1 MRKFLLSQF
10 FFFSLLVSSLSA
22 SGADI
27 WSFTGGG
34 SESVVIEGRIE
45 EGDFNKFID
54 AVEKGKGNV
63 VTVYLFTPGGSF
75 YEAMK
80 IGEAIRDLE
89 LASVVPTKSDD
100 ETPFCGGFFLPKPKN
115 PENCTCASA
124 GFFIHIGSVHRGG
137 TYLAVHRPHFIKG
150 EYGGLPQSE
159 AQDAFERL
167 QSTAKQ
173 YMNNMGV
180 PEHLQ
185 SEVLGISSERVVVLD
200 DETVKTF
207 FWQGLP
213 YRHEWMRNRCGEL
226 SPSQIG
232 RLEIYSDMLASQ
244 GRGAFSSD
252 EKSDFFNLM
261 DMEKKEIA
269 CVADMQEHSR
279 EKAYKDYFQVGR

>member
-1 MRKFLLSQF
+1 MRKHLLFLF
-10 FFFSLLVSSLSA
+10 FFSSLLVSSLSA
-22 SGADI
+22 SGAEI

-54 AVEKGKGNV
+54 AVEKGQGNV
-63 VTVYLFTPGGSF
+63 VTVYIYTPGGSF

-89 LASVVPTKSDD
+89 LASMVPTKGDD
-100 ETPFCGGFFLPKPKN
+100 ETPVCEGFSVPKPKN

-137 TYLAVHRPHFIKG
+137 TYLAVHRPYFIKG
-150 EYGGLPQSE
+150 EYGNLPQSE

-185 SEVLGISSERVVVLD
+185 SEVLGTSSEREVVLD
-200 DETVKTF
+200 DKTVKTY

-226 SPSQIG
+226 SQSQIS
-232 RLEIYSDMLASQ
+232 RLDMYSEMLVSQ
-244 GRGAFSSD
+244 GRGAFSLD

-261 DMEKKEIA
+261 DIKKKEIA
-269 CVADMQEHSR
+269 CISDMQEHSR
-279 EKAYKDYFQVGR
+279 KMAYKNYFQAGK